1 MPTISAK
8 VNQKELD
15 AICEYANQCG
25 ETVSNLIRKTLI
37 REATFLDGGFDDDC
51 KDYDCK
57 MTNLASQSE
66 NEEQLME
73 RNYNKTRIILGLK
86 QIKLA

>member
-37 REATFLDGGFDDDC
+37 KEATFLDGGFENDC

-57 MTNLASQSE
+57 MNLSTSRLE
-66 NEEQLME
+66 NEEQLIE
-73 RNYNKTRIILGLK
+73 QNYNKIRSILGLK
-86 QIKLA
+86 QIKLS